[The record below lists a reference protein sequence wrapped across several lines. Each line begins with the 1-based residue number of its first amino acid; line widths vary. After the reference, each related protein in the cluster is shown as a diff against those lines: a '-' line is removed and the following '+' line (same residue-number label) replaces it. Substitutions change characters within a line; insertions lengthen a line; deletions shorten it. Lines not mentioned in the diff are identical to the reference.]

1 MRSLWLVAGLCGLLL
16 VFGAPVVAQ
25 RSTPPPT
32 PLPLYALPDARQNLA
47 FRSNTLALA
56 NDNQTL
62 LVTNMVNDSVS
73 IVALPQRAKFVEIPV
88 GKDPRSIALTAD
100 NQFALVANR
109 GDDTLTVLDVKGQK
123 VASTI
128 TLGGLWPYGVVT
140 DNNQMAYV
148 SLQGSN
154 EVVVVDIAAG
164 QVMAR
169 IPVAAAPTG
178 LALWGDFLYVS
189 HFWTGQMSLIYLPQG
204 RVISTVRPGLDTGL
218 SPSIELDVSR
228 GIAYLPQTRSN
239 ADNPALTY
247 DTTVFPVINVIGLN
261 DLSAQRI
268 RRITVDT
275 VDRPVNMPFSLAL
288 DRFRNILYVVN
299 AGSNSVSAIDING
312 ERTLAHID
320 VGSNPRG
327 AVLNKDNS
335 VLYVHN
341 VLDNS
346 ISILDTRNYKVTDT
360 PVIASQ
366 GKTPVDIIIAQQFFY
381 TATDRRMSANG
392 WLSCANC
399 HFDGM
404 SDGRVWRG
412 FPDGPRRT
420 PVLYDLSVTGPY
432 NWSGTWDELADVEHK
447 IRWLQAGSGLIDN
460 EQANPPLGDPNAGR
474 SVDLDLLTSYLSK
487 LEGPQPPFAF
497 DPAVVGRGQKVFEEQ
512 GCATCHA
519 GSIGTDLQMHDV
531 GTGESE
537 KGGKAFD
544 TPSLRWLWLSAPYFH
559 DGSAAT
565 LQDVFMHG
573 GAHSL
578 VNKVSPED
586 ISALSKY
593 LLTLPAS

>member
-1 MRSLWLVAGLCGLLL
+1 MRHLRHLWLAIGLGGLML

-25 RSTPPPT
+25 RTPPPT
-32 PLPLYALPDARQNLA
+32 PLPLYALPDARQNPV
-47 FRSNTLALA
+47 FRSSTLVLA

-73 IVALPQRAKFVEIPV
+73 VVNLPQRAKFVEIPV

-100 NQFALVANR
+100 NQFALVADR

-140 DNNQMAYV
+140 DNNQTAYV

-154 EVVVVDIAAG
+154 EIVVVDIAAG
-164 QVMAR
+164 QVTAR
-169 IPVAAAPTG
+169 IPVAAAPSG
-178 LALWGDFLYVS
+178 LALWGDFLYVT
-189 HFWTGQMSLIYLPQG
+189 HFWTGELSLVYLPQA
-204 RVISTVRPGLDTGL
+204 RVISTVRPGLDTSL

-228 GIAYLPQTRSN
+228 GVAYLPQTRSN
-239 ADNPALTY
+239 ADNPTLTY
-247 DTTVFPVINVIGLN
+247 DTTVFPVINSVALN
-261 DLSAQRI
+261 DLSAQRV

-275 VDRPVNMPFSLAL
+275 IDRPVNMPFALAL
-288 DRFRNILYVVN
+288 DRFRNILYVIN
-299 AGSNSVSAIDING
+299 AGSNSVSVIDTNG
-312 ERTLAHID
+312 GRTLAHID

-327 AVLNKDNS
+327 AVLSRDNS
-335 VLYVHN
+335 ILYVHN

-346 ISILDTRNYKVTDT
+346 ISILDTRNYKITDT

-366 GKTPVDIIIAQQFFY
+366 GKTPVDVIIAQQFFY

-432 NWSGTWDELADVEHK
+432 NWSGTWDELADVDHK
-447 IRWLQAGSGLIDN
+447 IRWLQGGTGLIEDGPPS
-460 EQANPPLGDPNAGR
+460 PPLGDPNAGR
-474 SVDLDLLTSYLSK
+474 SVDLDLLTSYLMK
-487 LEGPQPPFAF
+487 LEGPTPPFAF
-497 DPAVVGRGQKVFEEQ
+497 DPAAVKRGQQVFEEQ
-512 GCATCHA
+512 GCASCHA
-519 GSIGTDLQMHDV
+519 GAIGTDLQMHDV
-531 GTGESE
+531 GTGE
-537 KGGKAFD
+537 GKAFD

-565 LQDVFMHG
+565 LQDVFTDG

-578 VNKVSPED
+578 VNKVSPGD
-586 ISALSKY
+586 IDALAKY
-593 LLTLPAS
+593 LLTLPTS